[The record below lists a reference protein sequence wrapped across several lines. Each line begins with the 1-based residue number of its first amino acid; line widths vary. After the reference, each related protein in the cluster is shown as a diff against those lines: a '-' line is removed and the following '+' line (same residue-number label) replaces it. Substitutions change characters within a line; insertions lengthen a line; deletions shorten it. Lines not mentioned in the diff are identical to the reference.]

1 MSGKVIQND
10 EQYEKA
16 RVAVL
21 DMAAK
26 LDDPLGD
33 MSAEERRRMMAV
45 YDRTTDLMQRYRRGQ
60 LVQRDPHLREIYKQ
74 IGYEW
79 QELGP
84 LPDQQQE
91 EKAGATAAPPET
103 DKPKESPAKRI
114 TSDWLD

>member
-26 LDDPLGD
+26 LDDPLSD
-33 MSAEERRRMMAV
+33 MSPKDRGKMMAI

-74 IGYEW
+74 IGYQW

-84 LPDQQQE
+84 IPDQQQE
-91 EKAGATAAPPET
+91 ATAPPPGEPVP
-103 DKPKESPAKRI
+103 DKPKESPAKKI
-114 TSDWLD
+114 TADWLD

>member
-26 LDDPLGD
+26 LDDPLND

-60 LVQRDPHLREIYKQ
+60 LVQRDPFLREIYKQ

-79 QELGP
+79 QEFGP
-84 LPDQQQE
+84 LKQE
-91 EKAGATAAPPET
+91 DKSGATAPPPGP
-103 DKPKESPAKRI
+103 DKPKERPAKRI